1 MATIL
6 EVKGNDI
13 NVEVEKLSMSLTK
26 LGCRGTFNKRFL
38 ISFFKQQN
46 LENAESIPKAMT
58 IFGVL
63 RITNST
69 DCVFNLNNWNISSAK
84 GIICAASCEKQ
95 KSIKACIDFLKEN
108 GYVVRTK

>member
-13 NVEVEKLSMSLTK
+13 NIELSMSLTK

-46 LENAESIPKAMT
+46 LENTEFIPKAMT

-69 DCVFNLNNWNISSAK
+69 NCVFNLNN
-84 GIICAASCEKQ
+84 C
-95 KSIKACIDFLKEN
+95 
-108 GYVVRTK
+108 

>member
-13 NVEVEKLSMSLTK
+13 NIEVEKLSMSLTK

-46 LENAESIPKAMT
+46 LDLILLRE
-58 IFGVL
+58 VL
-63 RITNST
+63 FSK
-69 DCVFNLNNWNISSAK
+69 ISK
-84 GIICAASCEKQ
+84 
-95 KSIKACIDFLKEN
+95 
-108 GYVVRTK
+108 

>member
-1 MATIL
+1 
-6 EVKGNDI
+6 
-13 NVEVEKLSMSLTK
+13 MSLTK

-46 LENAESIPKAMT
+46 LENAEFIPKAMT

-84 GIICAASCEKQ
+84 GI
-95 KSIKACIDFLKEN
+95 L
-108 GYVVRTK
+108 

>member
-1 MATIL
+1 
-6 EVKGNDI
+6 
-13 NVEVEKLSMSLTK
+13 MSLTK

-46 LENAESIPKAMT
+46 LENAEFIPKAMT

-63 RITNST
+63 
-69 DCVFNLNNWNISSAK
+69 
-84 GIICAASCEKQ
+84 CAASCEKQ

>member
-46 LENAESIPKAMT
+46 LENAEFIPKAMT

-69 DCVFNLNNWNISSAK
+69 
-84 GIICAASCEKQ
+84 ASCEKQ

>member
-6 EVKGNDI
+6 EVKDI

-46 LENAESIPKAMT
+46 LELLL
-58 IFGVL
+58 G
-63 RITNST
+63 RIIT
-69 DCVFNLNNWNISSAK
+69 
-84 GIICAASCEKQ
+84 
-95 KSIKACIDFLKEN
+95 
-108 GYVVRTK
+108 

>member
-1 MATIL
+1 
-6 EVKGNDI
+6 
-13 NVEVEKLSMSLTK
+13 
-26 LGCRGTFNKRFL
+26 
-38 ISFFKQQN
+38 
-46 LENAESIPKAMT
+46 MT
-58 IFGVL
+58 L

-69 DCVFNLNNWNISSAK
+69 NCVFNLNNWNISSAK